1 MRNKA
6 IIGYLLVVLFFLSI
20 SAYAQDED
28 QPTGDILARMKTE
41 LNLTQAQANAV
52 KPIIKEYA
60 AKRHQIRESLEEQGV
75 TDKNIIFSHME
86 QIREEESRKLSQI
99 LTPDQMKRWN
109 SKQTLSDFLNKD
121 RTGDSGW
128 APKGSG
134 RDLGLGTSF

>member
-1 MRNKA
+1 MKNKA
-6 IIGYLLVVLFFLSI
+6 IIGYLLVILLFLSI

-41 LNLTQAQANAV
+41 LNLSQTQADAV
-52 KPIIKEYA
+52 KPIVEEYT
-60 AKRHQIRESLEEQGV
+60 AKRHQIRESLEELGV
-75 TDKNIIFSHME
+75 TDKNIILSRME
-86 QIREEESRKLSQI
+86 QIREEESQKLSQI

-128 APKGSG
+128 APKRSG
-134 RDLGLGTSF
+134 RDLGLGTNF